1 MEDERSL
8 AQVTFAKHLAVIQQH
23 PIDFVNRLSLLGSFI
38 SLKMTKQY
46 PLDWPVSSVATLHD
60 IITPKTLN
68 VSNRALLSMPLS

>member
-8 AQVTFAKHLAVIQQH
+8 GQVTFAKHLAVIQQH
-23 PIDFVNRLSLLGSFI
+23 PIDFVKSLLGSFI

-46 PLDWPVSSVATLHD
+46 PLDWPLTSVATLHD